1 MFMNKYTVTQKS
13 VSVFVDDKWF
23 KCSSQP
29 IGQNI
34 AAFTPDGNIPHID
47 KRRQVQVTSLEVVSY
62 NMYCKPPLTN
72 FERVNLR
79 AQKLVN

>member
-34 AAFTPDGNIPHID
+34 AAFAPDGNI
-47 KRRQVQVTSLEVVSY
+47 RRQGQVTSLEVVSY
-62 NMYCKPPLTN
+62 NIYMCFKLPLTN

>member
-34 AAFTPDGNIPHID
+34 AAFAPDSGYFF
-47 KRRQVQVTSLEVVSY
+47 RSSFV
-62 NMYCKPPLTN
+62 
-72 FERVNLR
+72 
-79 AQKLVN
+79 